1 MTLSWPTTRV
11 ALLIWSQL
19 LLGWTVAMY
28 YLGRIESSWG
38 RADLKKAPWLKA
50 LVRLALLI
58 LLTLV
63 LAGWSRLAV
72 WLILTAATL
81 GTALIWAR
89 HHEDVAWKARG
100 AQVEV
105 GVTLAYVA
113 ISALIV
119 GDRITAIAYPL
130 LRLPMSEGRIAA
142 LCFTAAIVG
151 FLERGGTQ
159 IVRAILNRAG
169 SLPHQVATVS
179 ASPEE
184 TVPSP
189 DGTTG
194 LTETVDEKEY
204 NRGRLIGSIERLLLA
219 AMVAA
224 GSYAALAFT
233 IAAKGLVRSRKFDDA
248 DFAEYFLIGTLASTS
263 LAMMAGGLLRLV
275 YEMLW

>member
-1 MTLSWPTTRV
+1 
-11 ALLIWSQL
+11 
-19 LLGWTVAMY
+19 MY

-38 RADLKKAPWLKA
+38 RADLKKSSWLKA
-50 LVRLALLI
+50 LARLAVLI

-63 LAGWSRLAV
+63 LTGWSSLAK
-72 WLILTAATL
+72 WLVLTGACL

-89 HHEDVAWKARG
+89 QRDDAAWKGRG
-100 AQVEV
+100 AEVEV

-113 ISALIV
+113 ISALII
-119 GDRITAIAYPL
+119 GDRTTAIAHPF

-169 SLPHQVATVS
+169 SLPHQVATPS
-179 ASPEE
+179 AASQE
-184 TVPSP
+184 TVAPT
-189 DGTTG
+189 DGASR
-194 LTETVDEKEY
+194 LPETVDEKEY

-224 GSYAALAFT
+224 GSYGALAFT
-233 IAAKGLVRSRKFDDA
+233 IAAKGLVRSKKFDDA

-275 YEMLW
+275 YETLW